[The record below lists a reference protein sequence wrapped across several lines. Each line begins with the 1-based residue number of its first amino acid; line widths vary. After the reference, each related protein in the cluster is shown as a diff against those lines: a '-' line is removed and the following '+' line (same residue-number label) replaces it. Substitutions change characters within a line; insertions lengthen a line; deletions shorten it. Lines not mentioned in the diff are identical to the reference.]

1 MKKKYCFDTSGIS
14 NPLETMPEDIHE
26 SAWTKIK
33 ACIEGGM
40 FAVTTEIYDE
50 MIHITGTVGECIR
63 ANEAALMLEIGEGKW
78 DWDSYT
84 GHVTR
89 MQDQHRQFISEF
101 NNNRR
106 GTVCLNDISIIGLA
120 KTLKL
125 PVVSMETPIRNQDSL
140 KRRIPNICDLEGLEH
155 LLFSDFCRSEGLKF

>member
-50 MIHITGTVGECIR
+50 MIHITGTVGECIG
-63 ANEAALMLEIGEGKW
+63 AKEAALVLEIGG
-78 DWDSYT
+78 
-84 GHVTR
+84 GRV
-89 MQDQHRQFISEF
+89 
-101 NNNRR
+101 
-106 GTVCLNDISIIGLA
+106 GLGQLHWA
-120 KTLKL
+120 CDAHAGSTP
-125 PVVSMETPIRNQDSL
+125 PVHFRVQ
-140 KRRIPNICDLEGLEH
+140 
-155 LLFSDFCRSEGLKF
+155 

>member
-63 ANEAALMLEIGEGKW
+63 AKGAALVVEMGEGEG
-78 DWDSYT
+78 DGESNA
-84 GHVTR
+84 GHGTER
-89 MQDQHRQFISEF
+89 QDQHRQFISEF

-106 GTVCLNDISIIGLA
+106 GTACLNDISIIGLA

-125 PVVSMETPIRNQDSL
+125 PVVSMETPIRNQ
-140 KRRIPNICDLEGLEH
+140 
-155 LLFSDFCRSEGLKF
+155 